1 MLIFGAGLW
10 LGVERGRD
18 PQMQPAATTIAS
30 PSTGLRAGAPAE
42 SPVRAVSSE
51 DLAALERRLR
61 GEMAQIRVA
70 ANTSAPVS
78 ASDGQMLAR
87 VRQLVEESEQRQQ
100 RELAIRMTQVMRDF
114 DTQRRMD
121 LAQIQ
126 GNFSQIE
133 GATGAQVR
141 EQRDMLN
148 YLMRVSQQGK

>member
-1 MLIFGAGLW
+1 
-10 LGVERGRD
+10 
-18 PQMQPAATTIAS
+18 
-30 PSTGLRAGAPAE
+30 
-42 SPVRAVSSE
+42 
-51 DLAALERRLR
+51 
-61 GEMAQIRVA
+61 MAQIRVA